1 MSRDPYKS
9 AATALKRDPAPSD
22 HSVNG
27 KVWTFAGQ
35 IERVID
41 GDTVVVKLLIDTGH
55 DETLTRTR
63 TIRILGINAPEKA
76 TPEGKAAR
84 AYAQFIWMRGAHDG
98 RRREG
103 GQIRR
108 PRRRQ
113 CAFAKAL
120 RLGGGHAQA
129 GHAVP
134 YDGGK
139 R

>member
-1 MSRDPYKS
+1 MTP
-9 AATALKRDPAPSD
+9 P
-22 HSVNG
+22 SVNG

-76 TPEGKAAR
+76 TPEGKAALD
-84 AYAQFIWMRGAHDG
+84 YAATLWPAGSPITVDVVGYDKYGGRDDGHVFGGADWATTMLNH
-98 RRREG
+98 
-103 GQIRR
+103 
-108 PRRRQ
+108 
-113 CAFAKAL
+113 
-120 RLGGGHAQA
+120 